1 MSNFAIEIFILLSI
15 GLSVLGIRICVRLE
29 TVYGKKLA
37 LDDYFTALAVP
48 LYLVEIA
55 LAHAARSHLGGL
67 ANHGMS
73 DAERARLGAS
83 GEEHTLRVLGSQIYL
98 AGWVVHV
105 SLLWT
110 LKAAMCSFCS
120 RLARNLGACREPI
133 YAGFALLY
141 VTWIATFLS
150 IMLSCRPLSRNWQ
163 ISPDPGNSCQPAVA
177 KIDLLVTT
185 VLDELTNAY
194 LLSII
199 VLMLP
204 HMRLSLL
211 KKLEL
216 ITVSVCGAFVMT
228 AGILRCVLAMTSSS
242 IGIEQAER
250 WAVREA
256 FAAIVTV
263 NMPIIYPFIVRGL
276 RLLRNRNR
284 PKGIPGLPRPNP
296 PFFPNDGVI
305 WVTNEFGVGVG
316 IEIRE
321 GQGSVIRREDAH
333 ECICQTPDITGK

>member
-29 TVYGKKLA
+29 TGYGRKLA
-37 LDDYFTALAVP
+37 LDDYFTALVVP
-48 LYLVEIA
+48 LYLAEMA
-55 LAHAARSHLGGL
+55 LAHAGRSHLGGL

-73 DAERARLGAS
+73 DAERSRLGAD
-83 GEEHTLRVLGSQIYL
+83 GEEDTLRVLGSQIYL

-105 SLLWT
+105 SLLWA

-120 RLARNLGACREPI
+120 RLARNLGASREPI
-133 YAGFALLY
+133 YAGFTFLY
-141 VTWIATFLS
+141 ITWIVTFLS

-177 KIDLLVTT
+177 KIDLLVAT

-194 LLSII
+194 LLCIM
-199 VLMLP
+199 VLILP

-211 KKLEL
+211 KMLEL
-216 ITVSVCGAFVMT
+216 TAVSMCGALVMA
-228 AGILRCVLAMTSSS
+228 AGILRCVLTLTGSSTS
-242 IGIEQAER
+242 IEQAER

-263 NMPIIYPFIVRGL
+263 NLPIIYPFIVGGL
-276 RLLRNRNR
+276 RLLRNRNC
-284 PKGIPGLPRPNP
+284 PKDISGLPRSYP

-305 WVTNEFGVGVG
+305 WVTNDVG
-316 IEIRE
+316 IETRE
-321 GQGSVIRREDAH
+321 RQGSEIRQEDAH
-333 ECICQTPDITGK
+333 ECVCQSPNIAKK